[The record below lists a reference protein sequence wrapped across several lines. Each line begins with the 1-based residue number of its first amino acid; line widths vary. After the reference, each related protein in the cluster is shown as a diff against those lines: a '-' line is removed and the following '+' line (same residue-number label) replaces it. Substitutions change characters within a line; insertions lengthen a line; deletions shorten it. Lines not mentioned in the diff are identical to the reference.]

1 MENNVQNVAAEA
13 AQNAAMQQVINP
25 ANGAEAPQQQ
35 PQPEAPK
42 AEEAVVAPKTL
53 LEIAQLGSKE
63 EGFKLQCEK
72 FGKILTD
79 SSLAE
84 LEKKARKRL
93 DALKTYQ
100 SNLESLLVEI
110 HQKQAVERFDEIKAI
125 LADLTPEQKQ
135 MLGVA

>member
-1 MENNVQNVAAEA
+1 MNDNNQMVAADA
-13 AQNAAMQQVINP
+13 AQNVAMQQVNEL
-25 ANGAEAPQQQ
+25 ANGAEVQTDVPA
-35 PQPEAPK
+35 EAPA
-42 AEEAVVAPKTL
+42 AEVAEQQPKTL

-79 SSLAE
+79 SSLKE

-135 MLGVA
+135 QFGVA